1 MRAPLQVHGLRTSMK
16 SCSFVSSLV
25 ASRFSAPSGSVPDAL
40 SVATVWG
47 ANSKDNR
54 VTVILESV
62 SYTAVRWAIAVR
74 VDSKRKDRT
83 LGSEDLQ
90 PL

>member
-1 MRAPLQVHGLRTSMK
+1 M
-16 SCSFVSSLV
+16 
-25 ASRFSAPSGSVPDAL
+25 PDAL

>member
-1 MRAPLQVHGLRTSMK
+1 MHGIRTSIK
-16 SCSFVSSLV
+16 SCSFVSGLV
-25 ASRFSAPSGSVPDAL
+25 ASRFSAPSGSVPDAF

-54 VTVILESV
+54 VTVISESV
-62 SYTAVRWAIAVR
+62 SYTAVRQATAVS

-83 LGSEDLQ
+83 LRSEDLQ
-90 PL
+90 LL